1 MTEEWVKKMWYMYTK
16 EYYSVTEKNEFFPF
30 VRTSLG
36 LKAVMLSEIIQT
48 EKGIYCILSLIC
60 GV

>member
-1 MTEEWVKKMWYMYTK
+1 MCIYTLHLVYK
-16 EYYSVTEKNEFFPF
+16 GYYSATEKNEFFPF

-48 EKGIYCILSLIC
+48 EKGKYCILSLIC